1 MNALNVTPCNTGV
14 TPHVLHG
21 NACGCR
27 VCGLVTPVTPK
38 TTLYIYC
45 KRVLNTLVTKLPPL
59 LQTYY
64 MHFFPIGKLE
74 NRCYRC
80 YSRCNAL
87 IPAVLA

>member
-1 MNALNVTPCNTGV
+1 MNALNVTPCNTHV
-14 TPHVLHG
+14 TPYVLHG

-27 VCGLVTPVTPK
+27 VCGFVTPVTPK

-45 KRVLNTLVTKLPPL
+45 ERALNTLVTKPPL
-59 LQTYY
+59 LLQMHY
-64 MHFFPIGKLE
+64 MHFSPIGKSQ

-87 IPAVLA
+87 IPAVSA